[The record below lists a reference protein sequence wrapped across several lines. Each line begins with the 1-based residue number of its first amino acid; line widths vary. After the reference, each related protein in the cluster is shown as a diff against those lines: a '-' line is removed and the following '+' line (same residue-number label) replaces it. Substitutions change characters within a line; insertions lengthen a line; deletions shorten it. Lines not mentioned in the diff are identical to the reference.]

1 MFTWLVIISGG
12 ILAGLITGLVG
23 GSAAL
28 VVTPFMTGFLGV
40 DAFSAI
46 GLALATDVFASAAS
60 TITYAKE
67 GYVQIKR
74 SLLMVIFAA
83 LGSIIGT
90 WISTFIDNTALTSVS
105 SILTLLIG
113 INFLVNANKEK
124 SQKTGEVKDP
134 KREQIINITVGL
146 FLGTFCGFVGAGGG
160 MMILAVLTMV
170 LGYELK
176 PAVATSVLIMTFTAL
191 TGSIAHFL
199 QAGIFPL
206 VAIIVSGTSSII
218 GAYIGASFVA
228 KSNDATVKKSVGIL
242 LIIIFA
248 LTLTMNIMN

>member
-1 MFTWLVIISGG
+1 MEPFSLFITISAGF
-12 ILAGLITGLVG
+12 LAGIITGLVG

-67 GYVQIKR
+67 GYVEIKR
-74 SLLMVIFAA
+74 SLSMVIFAA
-83 LGSIIGT
+83 IGSIIGT
-90 WISTFIDNTALTSVS
+90 WISTFVDNSSLTSVAS
-105 SILTLLIG
+105 VLTLLIG
-113 INFLVNANKEK
+113 INFIVNAKKVKKDVVVE
-124 SQKTGEVKDP
+124 QKDP
-134 KREQIINITVGL
+134 KTEQMINIIIGL

-191 TGSIAHFL
+191 TGSVAHFAH
-199 QAGIFPL
+199 AGIFP
-206 VAIIVSGTSSII
+206 VAAILISGTSSII

-228 KSNDATVKKSVGIL
+228 KNDESKIKRIVGIM
-242 LIIIFA
+242 LIMIF
-248 LTLTMNIMN
+248 LSTFFTK